1 MNPNTQLFFPLKNER
16 RRRNKYRQPSEHD
29 DETHKIFLSV
39 VVADFSSP
47 VLLKM
52 NYDDG
57 CKKIILN
64 TRKSR

>member
-1 MNPNTQLFFPLKNER
+1 MNPNTQLFFRNER

-29 DETHKIFLSV
+29 DETHKFFN
-39 VVADFSSP
+39 VVADFGSP

-64 TRKSR
+64 TRNSR

>member
-1 MNPNTQLFFPLKNER
+1 MSDEEETNIDSQVNTTMKHTN
-16 RRRNKYRQPSEHD
+16 
-29 DETHKIFLSV
+29 FLSV
-39 VVADFSSP
+39 VVADFGSP

-64 TRKSR
+64 TRNSR